1 MFADWSRDSNVNPAS
16 THRPKWEID
25 RLLDSLIGQEVRVA
39 ANSFSPAPANGEHPQ
54 RFVPVRELF
63 LPDNTRPSSL
73 PVYFEGTLEKHW
85 RRIGVVYAYL
95 DGPKMPD
102 GAAEGTTP
110 FRGRIAVI
118 LKGPALV
125 QLAFPFEV
133 EKLPADPDNYWRDL
147 KVPCAQFEFAF
158 SEATGIGDHRDSPS
172 REAVV

>member
-1 MFADWSRDSNVNPAS
+1 MVSIRSDS
-16 THRPKWEID
+16 
-25 RLLDSLIGQEVRVA
+25 
-39 ANSFSPAPANGEHPQ
+39 SPSG
-54 RFVPVRELF
+54 
-63 LPDNTRPSSL
+63 SSSSQTTPGL
-73 PVYFEGTLEKHW
+73 PVCPFTSKA
-85 RRIGVVYAYL
+85 RSKSTGVVYAYL